1 MFLLK
6 IYFRFH
12 VFLYFFFANNKQNK
26 SNGPDSAKPGQAP
39 HIKFPKKDSL
49 LFKPAKSNY
58 ETRLKRFSLTKC
70 TLNPIPTR
78 EGYFFFLTFLVVPNL
93 LCVEN

>member
-1 MFLLK
+1 MKEELMFLLK

-12 VFLYFFFANNKQNK
+12 VFLSFFANFFANNKQNK

-58 ETRLKRFSLTKC
+58 ETRLKRFSLTKLRSFMMY
-70 TLNPIPTR
+70 T
-78 EGYFFFLTFLVVPNL
+78 
-93 LCVEN
+93 